1 MSAGSSWDLN
11 VEEKEMSGDATAIE
25 PKNPNADP
33 NSEEPREENS
43 SGAGIQKSSP
53 RRGWRFFWCMALL
66 LLSGAF
72 YLSWP
77 PYTAHTTVLLTL
89 DRSLGEAERS
99 AILDRELHI
108 LQSEE
113 LRRAVARS
121 LSVKSVGNWPSGLG
135 SVFSW
140 PERPATFG
148 DLPGQDWRLDE
159 RVTVIP
165 TLSGSGALVKVTA
178 SGSNPDDLKKAIGEY
193 VSQYVD
199 YRRSSGPTA
208 RGEPRD
214 GSQCSGVP
222 LDDSIREITSRIE
235 RMRLTENQ
243 CELALGFLDNK
254 SGGNFRSFIPSSDTV
269 GLPALKLFQD
279 RIVELEIKS
288 RELAVHFTPQSSE
301 RKTIEL
307 QITGIRKAMKEY
319 LAAQVQFLRRNRE
332 SLMAQK
338 AEMLHNRCASSK
350 EPARPASW
358 EVQNEGTNRTYSV
371 VPGLQVRVDEPSVS
385 CRPVIAHLE
394 ALKAALL
401 ARLQLDT

>member
-1 MSAGSSWDLN
+1 
-11 VEEKEMSGDATAIE
+11 MSGDAKGIE
-25 PKNPNADP
+25 PTNPNADP
-33 NSEEPREENS
+33 NSEEPCEELS
-43 SGAGIQKSSP
+43 SGAGIPKGSP
-53 RRGWRFFWCMALL
+53 RRRWRVFGCVALL
-66 LLSGAF
+66 LLLGAF
-72 YLSWP
+72 FLSWP
-77 PYTAHTTVLLTL
+77 PYTAQTTVLLTL

-113 LRRAVARS
+113 LRRTVARS
-121 LSVKSVGNWPSGLG
+121 LGVRSVGNWTSGLG
-135 SVFSW
+135 SAFSW

-159 RVTVIP
+159 RVTVAP
-165 TLSGSGALVKVTA
+165 TLCGSGVLVKVTA
-178 SGSNPDDLKKAIGEY
+178 SGSNPDDLKKVIGEY
-193 VSQYVD
+193 VSHYVD
-199 YRRSSGPTA
+199 YRRSSGPSA
-208 RGEPRD
+208 GGESRD
-214 GSQCSGVP
+214 GSQCSTLP
-222 LDDSIREITSRIE
+222 LDDSIREITARIE

-243 CELALGFLDNK
+243 CELALGFLDTK
-254 SGGNFRSFIPSSDTV
+254 SGGNFRGFIPSSDTV

-307 QITGIRKAMKEY
+307 QISGIRKAMKEY

-338 AEMLHNRCASSK
+338 AEMLHNRCSISM

-358 EVQNEGTNRTYSV
+358 QVPNEGQNRTYSV
-371 VPGLQVRVDEPSVS
+371 VPGLQVRADEPSIS

-394 ALKAALL
+394 ALKAAVL